1 MFDDIFSFEK
11 LQVWQQS
18 KAFVVCI
25 YAVIAKFPDY
35 ERYALSTQVRR
46 AVTSIPFN
54 LAEGS
59 GRISY
64 KEKVRF
70 VEYAY
75 ASLNEV
81 YCQLSVAVELKY
93 ISQAELNELK
103 PTIYRLAR
111 MLKGLRRSF
120 EGKD

>member
-64 KEKVRF
+64 IIRKR
-70 VEYAY
+70 
-75 ASLNEV
+75 
-81 YCQLSVAVELKY
+81 SV
-93 ISQAELNELK
+93 SWNM
-103 PTIYRLAR
+103 PMRL
-111 MLKGLRRSF
+111 
-120 EGKD
+120 